1 MLEKIDKYAFYY
13 CESLVNIEIPAS
25 VVSICRGA
33 FDSCANLQN
42 ISFGENSK
50 LIELELSAFNNCV
63 ALTYTEIDNL
73 KYMKAND
80 NLYYLLC
87 DVLDTSL
94 SSYKIQEGTK
104 LIGENTFSDC
114 NNLLNLEIPASVIT
128 ICTNAFSNYTQET
141 ALQSV
146 TFAKNSNLQR
156 IGFSAFAG
164 CEKLTAIELP
174 AGLKFI
180 DGYAFDWCYSLNKVN
195 YLGTIDQWV
204 EIDFYNYS
212 SNPLFIAKNLYIN
225 NVLVKDLKLTTAT
238 KIKQFALYNANCLES
253 VEIPASVTSIEMYAF
268 YYCAN
273 LQNVT
278 FAKNAKV
285 TTLGEGAFCMC
296 ESLKSIKIPASVT
309 SVEIYAFEYCN
320 DLTDIYC
327 EAQSQPSGWS
337 ESWNINCYATVHWNC
352 KEN

>member
-1 MLEKIDKYAFYY
+1 
-13 CESLVNIEIPAS
+13 
-25 VVSICRGA
+25 
-33 FDSCANLQN
+33 
-42 ISFGENSK
+42 
-50 LIELELSAFNNCV
+50 
-63 ALTYTEIDNL
+63 
-73 KYMKAND
+73 
-80 NLYYLLC
+80 
-87 DVLDTSL
+87 
-94 SSYKIQEGTK
+94 
-104 LIGENTFSDC
+104 
-114 NNLLNLEIPASVIT
+114 
-128 ICTNAFSNYTQET
+128 
-141 ALQSV
+141 
-146 TFAKNSNLQR
+146 LQR
-156 IGFSAFAG
+156 IGFAAFAG
-164 CEKLTAIELP
+164 CENLTAIELP

-180 DGYAFDWCYSLNKVN
+180 DGYAFDLCYSLNKVN

-212 SNPLFIAKNLYIN
+212 SNPLYIAKNLYIN

-238 KIKQFALYNANCLES
+238 KIKQFAFYKANCLES

-309 SVEIYAFEYCN
+309 SVDIYAFEYCN